1 MNYTRKPPK
10 FPTVNQLKLKDSIL
24 LVTRYAIR
32 QRRKVAFRDAKSG
45 IAEKSKPPRLAYDI
59 AFPNLGGFV
68 DGLL

>member
-1 MNYTRKPPK
+1 MNYTRKPPR

-24 LVTRYAIR
+24 LVIRYATR
-32 QRRKVAFRDAKSG
+32 LRRTIAFRNVKSG

-59 AFPNLGGFV
+59 AFPNLGGFF